1 MSYDYQTSLPAY
13 NDVKININK
22 SRLKVL
28 STIQALGI
36 CNDRMIAERLDIPIN
51 RITPRRGELIN
62 EGKIILHKK
71 CKDTLTNRTV
81 NYWIAVDKQTKL

>member
-1 MSYDYQTSLPAY
+1 
-13 NDVKININK
+13 
-22 SRLKVL
+22 
-28 STIQALGI
+28 
-36 CNDRMIAERLDIPIN
+36 MIAERLDIPIN

-81 NYWIAVDKQTKL
+81 NYWVAVAKECKI